1 MTPDKASEL
10 KKKIAQLQGLMT
22 AYSTDGRRPEQPHE
36 YEELYREVALDLE
49 DAKYGNPNPYKSL
62 EVFYGYV
69 RSEEL
74 KTYASRRTCI
84 SKLYED
90 LLLELSRAERQ
101 EKPSKV
107 WAKAND
113 ALEDELALVR
123 VQWLKARN
131 FIQSN
136 TPDFEN
142 SVKESISC
150 VESTLRILLQ
160 QPKATLGNLLKEA
173 NLDSDIERLISQAY
187 GYASN
192 RDAVRHGGTK
202 PSTLT
207 KVEAEFFL
215 ELAGSSIAYITA
227 RLKSN
232 GGSDA

>member
-1 MTPDKASEL
+1 M
-10 KKKIAQLQGLMT
+10 
-22 AYSTDGRRPEQPHE
+22 STFSRSRAHFP
-36 YEELYREVALDLE
+36 
-49 DAKYGNPNPYKSL
+49 
-62 EVFYGYV
+62 GYV
-69 RSEEL
+69 RNEEL
-74 KTYASRRTCI
+74 KTYASRRTVI

-90 LLLELSRAERQ
+90 LLLDLTRAERQ

-107 WAKAND
+107 WANAND
-113 ALEDELALVR
+113 ALEGDLALVR

-173 NLDSDIERLISQAY
+173 SLDSDIERLISQAY

-207 KVEAEFFL
+207 KLEAEFFL
-215 ELAGSSIAYITA
+215 EFAGGSIAYITA
-227 RLKSN
+227 RLKSG
-232 GGSDA
+232 GGSDE

>member
-1 MTPDKASEL
+1 MTPAKATEL
-10 KKKIAQLQGLMT
+10 KMKIGQLKGLMT
-22 AYSTDGRRPEQPHE
+22 AYSTDGRRSDQSHE

-69 RSEEL
+69 RNEEL
-74 KTYASRRTCI
+74 KTYAQRRTYI
-84 SKLYED
+84 SELYED

-113 ALEDELALVR
+113 ALDDELALVR

-173 NLDSDIERLISQAY
+173 SLDTDIERLIGQAY
-187 GYASN
+187 GYTSN

-207 KVEAEFFL
+207 KLEAEFFL
-215 ELAGSSIAYITA
+215 EFAGSSIAYITG
-227 RLKSN
+227 RLK
-232 GGSDA
+232 GSE